1 LLLVFLLK
9 RNKIW
14 QKCKLRLFTVAQS
27 DENSV
32 QIKNDL
38 AKYMYFL
45 RIDAEVDVVEMVRT
59 KLFSLVY

>member
-1 LLLVFLLK
+1 MIVFLLK

-38 AKYMYFL
+38 EKYMYFL
-45 RIDAEVDVVEMVRT
+45 RIEAEVDVVEMVVISFIF
-59 KLFSLVY
+59 LI